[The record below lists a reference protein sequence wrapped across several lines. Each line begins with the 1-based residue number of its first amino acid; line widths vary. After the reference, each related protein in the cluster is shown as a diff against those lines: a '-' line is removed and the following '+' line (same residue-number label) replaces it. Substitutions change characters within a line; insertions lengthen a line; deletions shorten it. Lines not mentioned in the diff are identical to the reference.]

1 MGIKVIKILLFLNM
15 SASLSA
21 CYKNNNLQST
31 NSTVGNDSVQISDAL
46 TFYQTHHYGI
56 GYNFI
61 VKTDSLL
68 LISQQPEEYVSQLV
82 TDTFVVKHN
91 QQVAVSDIRIIPQD
105 SIDSVWVQIITDN
118 GNIGWNHES
127 EMLSKV
133 MPTDPISQFIM
144 FFSDTHFIIALIILT
159 IIIAAY
165 LVRIIQKRKAPIIHF
180 RDIPSFYPTLLCITV
195 AYAATLYASLQMF
208 DPDTWQYFYYH
219 PSLNPFSLPKI
230 LGVFILSV
238 WVMLIIG
245 IAAIEDIRHHL
256 SFNDMALY
264 IAGLCGACAI
274 LYIVF
279 SISTLY
285 YIGYPLLLI
294 YTWFAIAI
302 YRKNSQKKY
311 ICGKCGKRI
320 ESLGRCPYC
329 NTINE

>member
-15 SASLSA
+15 LASLSA

-165 LVRIIQKRKAPIIHF
+165 LEVKGDMWKDTDYFVNRNGSLYGVDGSLYIELI
-180 RDIPSFYPTLLCITV
+180 DPTE
-195 AYAATLYASLQMF
+195 
-208 DPDTWQYFYYH
+208 
-219 PSLNPFSLPKI
+219 SLNALNEASKDETSNVYSEGDTQKDEISKFNSYRVTDEFYMFLAH
-230 LGVFILSV
+230 LDS
-238 WVMLIIG
+238 MLI
-245 IAAIEDIRHHL
+245 
-256 SFNDMALY
+256 
-264 IAGLCGACAI
+264 
-274 LYIVF
+274 
-279 SISTLY
+279 
-285 YIGYPLLLI
+285 
-294 YTWFAIAI
+294 
-302 YRKNSQKKY
+302 
-311 ICGKCGKRI
+311 
-320 ESLGRCPYC
+320 
-329 NTINE
+329 